1 MGFAAESAVVEGEGG
16 LSAEI
21 SDKWEI
27 WGPNGGYLAAIAL
40 RAAGLRCGGGHRP
53 AGISCQYLARG
64 LSGGAGLRVETL
76 RAGRNAAC
84 LAVEMVQDGRRT
96 LSAQVWIVDAPPG
109 PGPVYCDLRM
119 PDVPPPE
126 DLDPPPAA
134 AVAMPFW
141 RNFDLRMASPARA
154 GHPDPRGARMDRWI
168 RFRDF
173 APTDDPFLAQARALL
188 LIDTMLFP
196 AHWSRSA
203 TQLDYLAPSLD
214 VSVWFQEDSRD
225 ADWLLVEAA
234 APHASEGLI
243 HGCGRVWT
251 RDGRLVASGG
261 SNLLVLP
268 ARKPG

>member
-1 MGFAAESAVVEGEGG
+1 MGFAAESAVVDGEAG
-16 LSAEI
+16 LRAEI
-21 SDKWEI
+21 SDKWEV

-40 RAAGLRCGGGHRP
+40 RAAALGCGEGHRP

-64 LSGGAGLRVETL
+64 LFGGAALHVETL
-76 RAGRNAAC
+76 RAARNATC

-96 LSAQVWIVDAPPG
+96 LTAQVWTVLAPAGQG
-109 PGPVYCDLRM
+109 PDYCELRM

-134 AVAMPFW
+134 AVTMKFW
-141 RNFDLRMASPARA
+141 RNFDLRIASPAVA

-173 APTDDPFLAQARALL
+173 EPTDDPFLAQARALL
-188 LIDTMLFP
+188 LIDTMLWP
-196 AHWSRSA
+196 AHWARSA
-203 TQLDYLAPSLD
+203 AELGYLAPSLD

-225 ADWLLVEAA
+225 ADWLLIEAA
-234 APHASEGLI
+234 APQAGAGLI
-243 HGCGRVWT
+243 HGHGRVWT

-261 SNLLVLP
+261 SNLLVMP
-268 ARKPG
+268 ARAPA